1 MKPYKCPTE
10 FIRDTTN
17 AFQLRNKSKFTIAL
31 KAKSNM
37 EERKIKG
44 NELKSSMTPNTANSW
59 YQDRIIYAL
68 NKTNDYGTVIYARS
82 FERLGVTQK

>member
-1 MKPYKCPTE
+1 
-10 FIRDTTN
+10 
-17 AFQLRNKSKFTIAL
+17 
-31 KAKSNM
+31 M

-59 YQDRIIYAL
+59 YQDRIIHAL
-68 NKTNDYGTVIYARS
+68 NKTNDYRTVIYARS